1 MHTYLALGVIITLLT
16 LMYVAPRLGGN
27 VDNRIYSP
35 RKQSFLDRLEGIEI
49 PDIPKLKPH
58 REKTMSIGDHAMQ
71 QLKALAMNDALGV
84 NHGFRDSRVGV
95 WGDEPEALRQ
105 LRELANSDD
114 LSTNLDATLDSFNS
128 TSRNVKGSVDVDQMA
143 ALTEEDQVNAP
154 SHYMLWPDTE
164 VIDLI
169 RKVLTEDELRG
180 WYKGNSLKYR
190 LRLGAKD
197 NTEQD
202 LAKAEKFEQ
211 WLGDLH

>member
-1 MHTYLALGVIITLLT
+1 
-16 LMYVAPRLGGN
+16 MYVVLRLGGN
-27 VDNRIYSP
+27 VTNRIYSP
-35 RKQSFLDRLEGIEI
+35 RKQSFLDRLENI
-49 PDIPKLKPH
+49 KPPLTYTSNFSAEPLIAVEPLIDTH
-58 REKTMSIGDHAMQ
+58 REDKPMSIGDQAMQ
-71 QLKALAMNDALGV
+71 QLKALAKSDALGV
-84 NHGFRDSRVGV
+84 
-95 WGDEPEALRQ
+95 
-105 LRELANSDD
+105 D
-114 LSTNLDATLDSFNS
+114 LPMTVSEFNS
-128 TSRNVKGSVDVDQMA
+128 TYDIYSGDPVDQMVA
-143 ALTEEDQVNAP
+143 QQDLRTEPLPHLNNLLRETVPPVEEDQVNAP

>member
-1 MHTYLALGVIITLLT
+1 
-16 LMYVAPRLGGN
+16 MYVVLRLGGN
-27 VDNRIYSP
+27 VTNRIYSP
-35 RKQSFLDRLEGIEI
+35 RKQSFLDRLENI
-49 PDIPKLKPH
+49 KPPLTYTSNFSAEPLIAVEPLIDTH
-58 REKTMSIGDHAMQ
+58 REDKPMSIGDQAMQ
-71 QLKALAMNDALGV
+71 QLKALAKNDALGV
-84 NHGFRDSRVGV
+84 
-95 WGDEPEALRQ
+95 
-105 LRELANSDD
+105 D
-114 LSTNLDATLDSFNS
+114 LPMTVSEFNS
-128 TSRNVKGSVDVDQMA
+128 TYDIYSGDPVDQMA
-143 ALTEEDQVNAP
+143 APTEEDQVNAP